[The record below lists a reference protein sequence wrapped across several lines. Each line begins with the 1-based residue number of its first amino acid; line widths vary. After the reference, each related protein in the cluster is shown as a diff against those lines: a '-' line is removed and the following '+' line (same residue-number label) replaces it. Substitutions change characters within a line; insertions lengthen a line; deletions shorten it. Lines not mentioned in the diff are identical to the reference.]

1 MSESESDPD
10 PIERAAAIDEA
21 TAGSPP
27 VAHGDASPGSRRQAG
42 LTTNALAVWA
52 VLTLAFLAFL
62 AFGSVSIHQWRW
74 SFILDAP
81 QEDIETVRLMKI
93 WTYQADRLPD
103 VAISAVMP
111 ALFYGSLFV
120 FVVGSI
126 VAAWLLLARPDDAPT
141 GVDRAPGT
149 QTVN

>member
-1 MSESESDPD
+1 M
-10 PIERAAAIDEA
+10 
-21 TAGSPP
+21 
-27 VAHGDASPGSRRQAG
+27 
-42 LTTNALAVWA
+42 WA